1 MDPADLPDPDLALRA
16 MDRAFVVSLE
26 VRASAVTERADVV
39 LPVAPPAEKPGT
51 FWTWEARPRPFAQA
65 LTSTALPDHRVLHAL
80 AGRLGTDLGLG
91 SLAEVHTE
99 LGALAAWSGARAEAP
114 HVAYPEPPAPREG
127 QAVLAT
133 WHLLLDAGRCQDGEG
148 FLAGTA
154 PRPVARL
161 SGDLAARIG
170 VGDGDPVT
178 VSTEHGGDHPARRG
192 HRDARRCGVA
202 PGRLARLGRAHDP
215 AGRRGCRGRRGGG
228 DDGRRAGMS
237 PTMVLP
243 MAAAPAGADFSNDT
257 WWIVL
262 IKAVGIIVFL
272 LLSVLFAIWFER
284 KVVARMQVRPGP
296 NVHGPFGLLQSLA
309 DAMKLLLKED
319 MIVRAADK
327 VIYLV
332 APMISVFAS
341 LLVFAVIPIGP
352 EVNLFGIITPLQ
364 LTDFPVAVLYIL
376 AAASVG
382 VYGIVLGGWASG
394 STYPLLGAVRSTAQ
408 VISYELAMGMSLVS
422 VFIMTGSMSTRQ
434 IVDAQVPI
442 WWALPLLP
450 AFAIYL
456 ISMAGEVNRLPFDLP
471 EAEGELVGG
480 YMTEYSS
487 MKFAWFFLAEYINML
502 NVSAVATT
510 LFFGGFHAPWPGDF
524 LNTGWWGVG
533 WFGLKL
539 WFFMFLFVWV
549 RGTLLRFRY
558 DQFMR
563 FGWKVLIPFA
573 LVWIVAVSVV
583 QGVRQFTDLNLTGV
597 LGVVFGL
604 ALVVFV
610 AVWIAD
616 AAAERRR
623 GGEAEEPAGPPGP
636 FDAFADG
643 YPVPPLPGQVLPP
656 SPRRRQTVE
665 ATAVAVAT
673 PETDETTAEEGDRG

>member
-1 MDPADLPDPDLALRA
+1 
-16 MDRAFVVSLE
+16 
-26 VRASAVTERADVV
+26 
-39 LPVAPPAEKPGT
+39 
-51 FWTWEARPRPFAQA
+51 
-65 LTSTALPDHRVLHAL
+65 
-80 AGRLGTDLGLG
+80 
-91 SLAEVHTE
+91 
-99 LGALAAWSGARAEAP
+99 
-114 HVAYPEPPAPREG
+114 
-127 QAVLAT
+127 
-133 WHLLLDAGRCQDGEG
+133 
-148 FLAGTA
+148 
-154 PRPVARL
+154 
-161 SGDLAARIG
+161 
-170 VGDGDPVT
+170 
-178 VSTEHGGDHPARRG
+178 
-192 HRDARRCGVA
+192 
-202 PGRLARLGRAHDP
+202 
-215 AGRRGCRGRRGGG
+215 
-228 DDGRRAGMS
+228 MS
-237 PTMVLP
+237 PMTALP
-243 MAAAPAGADFSNDT
+243 MAAAPVGADFSNDT

-262 IKAVGIIVFL
+262 IKAVAIIVFL
-272 LLSVLFAIWFER
+272 LVSVLFAIWFER

-341 LLVFAVIPIGP
+341 LLVFAVIPVGP
-352 EVNLFGIITPLQ
+352 EVSIFGIVTPLQ

-394 STYPLLGAVRSTAQ
+394 STYPLLGSVRSTAQ

-456 ISMAGEVNRLPFDLP
+456 VSMAGEVNRLPFDLP

-510 LFFGGFHAPWPGDF
+510 LFFGGYHAPWRGDF

-583 QGVRQFTDLNLTGV
+583 QGLRRFTDVSWQTLLFVLAGV
-597 LGVVFGL
+597 MVVG
-604 ALVVFV
+604 AVVSFLIPEKKPP
-610 AVWIAD
+610 ARD
-616 AAAERRR
+616 
-623 GGEAEEPAGPPGP
+623 EAPPEP

-656 SPRRRQTVE
+656 SPRRSLTVE
-665 ATAVAVAT
+665 GTAVAVAN
-673 PETDETTAEEGDRG
+673 PETDESTAEDPAADETTAEEGDRG